1 MLLLTRYMSPFVNV
15 FLTWVKK
22 PEHASKLHEVYCD
35 LLNKSISDIS
45 LTYWP
50 WSSWP
55 NSWSSHDFVI
65 VFLPKYNGFVN
76 GTKTAFSSA
85 SVFNLSFFHGL
96 FWDLIGG
103 KILRWKYNTNNDNN
117 ESKWLSW
124 VVKMPFRKTR
134 THLINPWVH
143 LIGQNDARECVL
155 NIPNKCWMG
164 ISLLEW
170 SRWHEIQAVYK
181 KRILW
186 LCDTLDWKPL

>member
-1 MLLLTRYMSPFVNV
+1 MILLLFFFRNTTVLWTER
-15 FLTWVKK
+15 
-22 PEHASKLHEVYCD
+22 KL
-35 LLNKSISDIS
+35 L
-45 LTYWP
+45 
-50 WSSWP
+50 
-55 NSWSSHDFVI
+55 
-65 VFLPKYNGFVN
+65 
-76 GTKTAFSSA
+76 FSSA
-85 SVFNLSFFHGL
+85 LVFNLSIFHGL

-143 LIGQNDARECVL
+143 LTGQNDARECVL

-170 SRWHEIQAVYK
+170 SRWHEIQAYIKSAFSGYVTHSTENHCKVKTY
-181 KRILW
+181 IGV
-186 LCDTLDWKPL
+186 